1 MKIKQL
7 KIFKEESEE
16 EKKKKRNTIEA
27 KNTIENAIIETEKK

>member
-7 KIFKEESEE
+7 KIFKEEIEE
-16 EKKKKRNTIEA
+16 EKKNKRNTIEA